1 MKLIKDVTATFSNS
15 IKLLTTVSLE
25 KEPNV
30 CKLEEPVVIV
40 GDIHG

>member
-1 MKLIKDVTATFSNS
+1 MSLF
-15 IKLLTTVSLE
+15 LE

-30 CKLEEPVVIV
+30 CRLEEPVVIV

>member
-1 MKLIKDVTATFSNS
+1 MSHKYSVIKFDSFTND
-15 IKLLTTVSLE
+15 SLE

>member
-1 MKLIKDVTATFSNS
+1 MSHKYSVIKIYS
-15 IKLLTTVSLE
+15 LTNESLE

-30 CKLEEPVVIV
+30 CKLDEPVVIV